1 MNKKY
6 DMVVKVGTYN
16 SNGADKAR
24 WKTIGAVF
32 EDDKGGLFAFMD
44 KTFNPAGVP
53 SKPDSESIVIS
64 FFSPNAKTKEPDQQ
78 ARPPQ
83 EDNIPF

>member
-16 SNGADKAR
+16 SNGADKTR
-24 WKTIGAVF
+24 WKNIGSVF
-32 EDDKGGLFAFMD
+32 EDDKGGLFAFLD

-64 FFSPNAKTKEPDQQ
+64 FFSPNTQAKPHREEPTPQ
-78 ARPPQ
+78 Q
-83 EDNIPF
+83 EDDIPF